1 MFKPPWDNPQQSLVR
16 GMMGAAA
23 RFGGNQE
30 EIELQQQEATE
41 VQINTLVRPK
51 LFSISCIN
59 SARGILPRHS
69 FDFS

>member
-41 VQINTLVRPK
+41 VQ
-51 LFSISCIN
+51 
-59 SARGILPRHS
+59 
-69 FDFS
+69 